1 MGTLIPHKG
10 QPRVA
15 GTTGAK
21 APGGGAPGATQLYH
35 NRQISSSHAAGRCCP
50 AYVVE
55 PGTVAIELAGIF
67 AWAPIVFHGVF
78 LKQVGESV
86 RL

>member
-1 MGTLIPHKG
+1 M
-10 QPRVA
+10 A
-15 GTTGAK
+15 GTTGAR

-35 NRQISSSHAAGRCCP
+35 NRQILSSHPAGRCL

-67 AWAPIVFHGVF
+67 AWAPIVFHGAF